1 MSDESTEKQSL
12 QKVQDPISLST
23 LEVEMMLDYIT
34 FVESS
39 LEDMLD
45 DCEVFF
51 VFPPIEDLR
60 ARGVEIEH
68 TIKLMVDDVLLV
80 SCCGT
85 DPEVIIHRLFRWAE
99 SMFDS
104 AYAVNA

>member
-1 MSDESTEKQSL
+1 MSEESTVKQSL
-12 QKVQDPISLST
+12 QKVQDPISIST

-60 ARGVEIEH
+60 SRGVEIEH
-68 TIKLMVDDVLLV
+68 TIKLMVDDVLLI